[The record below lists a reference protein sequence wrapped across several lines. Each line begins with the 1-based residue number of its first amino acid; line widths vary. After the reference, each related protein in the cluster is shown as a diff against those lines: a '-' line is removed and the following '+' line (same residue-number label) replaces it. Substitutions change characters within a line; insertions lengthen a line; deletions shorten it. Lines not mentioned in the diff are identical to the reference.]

1 MCIIKLPVSET
12 VGIRTEPNGKSAG
25 WATPNI
31 SSGILCE
38 LEWRT
43 KKVNIK
49 TKKLVV
55 TAMLI
60 GIILLLGL
68 TKIGMIPLGFINI
81 SILAIPV
88 VIGTNL
94 LGLNVGLILG
104 VFFGGLSALSAFGI
118 YGAPSGLVAPIL
130 AASPAL
136 AAVLCFAP
144 RLLVPVCTYLAGR
157 LWGRERKGLILSAI
171 VGSLTNTVF
180 YLGMML
186 LFYVLLGLDA
196 ASVLA
201 IIGGTGLIA
210 GGLEAAANA
219 LISTPVILAVRKTM
233 R

>member
-1 MCIIKLPVSET
+1 M
-12 VGIRTEPNGKSAG
+12 
-25 WATPNI
+25 
-31 SSGILCE
+31 
-38 LEWRT
+38 
-43 KKVNIK
+43 NIK

-144 RLLVPVCTYLAGR
+144 RL
-157 LWGRERKGLILSAI
+157 
-171 VGSLTNTVF
+171 
-180 YLGMML
+180 
-186 LFYVLLGLDA
+186 
-196 ASVLA
+196 
-201 IIGGTGLIA
+201 IA

>member
-1 MCIIKLPVSET
+1 M
-12 VGIRTEPNGKSAG
+12 
-25 WATPNI
+25 
-31 SSGILCE
+31 
-38 LEWRT
+38 
-43 KKVNIK
+43 NIK

-144 RLLVPVCTYLAGR
+144 RLLVPVCTHLAGR
-157 LWGRERKGLILSAI
+157 LWGAERRGLILSAI